1 MKTMITAAALVAGA
15 LVLSGCGDK
24 TEEVPA
30 ADSTATEMMAP
41 AETTPMAGE
50 DAAAA
55 GGEMDPTGNPIGMG
69 APPAAEGAEAAPA
82 AE

>member
-1 MKTMITAAALVAGA
+1 MKTMITAAALVTGA
-15 LVLSGCGDK
+15 LVLSGCENK
-24 TEEVPA
+24 AEETPA
-30 ADSTATEMMAP
+30 ADATGADMMAP

-50 DAAAA
+50 DAAAPA
-55 GGEMDPTGNPIGMG
+55 GEMDPTGNPIGMG